1 MQNMSDEQKTI
12 VAEILANRFK
22 ASKHEDS
29 IFVPVQ
35 MMNVSELYD
44 IADEIINTIQR
55 RTIQ

>member
-1 MQNMSDEQKTI
+1 MSNEQKTI

-35 MMNVSELYD
+35 MISVVDLYD
-44 IADEIINTIQR
+44 IAGEIINTIQGR
-55 RTIQ
+55 NLQ

>member
-1 MQNMSDEQKTI
+1 MMRDEQKTI

-35 MMNVSELYD
+35 MVSVSELYE
-44 IADEIINTIQR
+44 IAGEIISTIKRGMMQ
-55 RTIQ
+55 

>member
-1 MQNMSDEQKTI
+1 MSDEQKTI